1 VDTPV
6 LIGIIGGGVLLLVI
20 LLVVLASSGKKPSSS
35 RMCQQCKKAMLPTWS
50 KCMFC
55 GWQPSARLEFILG
68 PLAGQTIRLTEEMT
82 TLGSVAGNTIVLADP
97 AVSKKHLAIRRQEG
111 SYEVADLGSTNGI
124 YVNGHKVPKKPLAPG
139 DIVRVGNT
147 EMVFRRE

>member
-1 VDTPV
+1 MSTPV
-6 LIGIIGGGVLLLVI
+6 LIGIIVGGVLVLVLLLVI
-20 LLVVLASSGKKPSSS
+20 LAKSGKKGSG
-35 RMCQQCKKAMLPTWS
+35 RVCGQCKKNMAPTWS

-55 GWQPSARLEFILG
+55 GWQPAARLEFILG
-68 PLAGQTIRLTEEMT
+68 PLAGQTIKLTEEMT

-97 AVSKKHLAIRRQEG
+97 AVSRKHVAIRRQDG
-111 SYEVADLGSTNGI
+111 SFEVADLGSTNGI
-124 YVNGHKVPKKPLAPG
+124 YVNGHKVPKKALAPG

>member
-1 VDTPV
+1 M
-6 LIGIIGGGVLLLVI
+6 LVI
-20 LLVVLASSGKKPSSS
+20 LLVLLARGGKKQPA
-35 RMCQQCKKAMLPTWS
+35 RACAQCKKVMLPAWT

-68 PLAGQTIRLTEEMT
+68 PLAGQTIRITEEMT

-97 AVSKKHLAIRRQEG
+97 AVSRKHVAIRRQDG
-111 SYEVADLGSTNGI
+111 AYEVADLGSTNGI
-124 YVNGHKVPKKPLAPG
+124 YVNGHKVPKKALAPG